1 MQFLQDTRLQIIIRP
16 IRRIAIGLLVALVGV
31 LTIST
36 ASAQAAK
43 TYTAADGTD
52 ITAIAECI
60 PSELAD
66 GNLDRA
72 LSEAGND
79 FLEKV
84 FNTKDSYDEYE
95 LADSEIEYLECLKSK
110 GVTPEVEKIEM

>member
-1 MQFLQDTRLQIIIRP
+1 MQFLQNTLPQIITRP
-16 IRRIAIGLLVALVGV
+16 IRRVAIGFLVALVGF

-36 ASAQAAK
+36 PPAQAVK
-43 TYTAADGTD
+43 TYTTADGTD

-60 PSELAD
+60 PPELAN

-72 LSEAGND
+72 LRESGND

-95 LADSEIEYLECLKSK
+95 LADSEVEYLECLKSK
-110 GVTPEVEKIEM
+110 GITPEVEKIEM